1 MTILFLN
8 SKPKVPKQDIFG
20 PKFRHFCFFKK
31 ILQLDDFEGADF
43 KYENSF
49 LKF

>member
-1 MTILFLN
+1 MFGEKYPNKAFFALKLG
-8 SKPKVPKQDIFG
+8 IFVF
-20 PKFRHFCFFKK
+20 PQNFAV
-31 ILQLDDFEGADF
+31 IQLEGADF